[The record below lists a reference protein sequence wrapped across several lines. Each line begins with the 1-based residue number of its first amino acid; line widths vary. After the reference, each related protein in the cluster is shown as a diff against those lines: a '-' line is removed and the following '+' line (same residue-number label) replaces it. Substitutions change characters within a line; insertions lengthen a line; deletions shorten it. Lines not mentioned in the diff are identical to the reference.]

1 MVNFV
6 TIEDIPENLPK
17 QDNTDMEGINE
28 ILIELY
34 EKIHKETLFEVR
46 LDRAL
51 YLRAFHSKSQ
61 ELAEA
66 ANKKKEK

>member
-34 EKIHKETLFEVR
+34 KKIHEETPFEVR

-51 YLRAFHSKSQ
+51 YLRVSYSKS
-61 ELAEA
+61 
-66 ANKKKEK
+66 